1 MVGGRHQSLKIHQSL
16 VGNTPLSKVL
26 YQGGSLAAWFFIFN
40 NDSVG
45 LEISKLK
52 HIKMLVLDVDGVLTD
67 TRLWFDGKEWRRFF
81 SIRDGVGIKR
91 LIDSGYQIAVITG
104 SRAEDIRARVKSLG
118 IQFFYEGALDKGPS
132 FLQLQQESG
141 IKPEE
146 MAYVGDDIFDIPMLQ
161 QVAFGATVPEAV
173 EEVIEVAEYI
183 TRRPGGCGAVREV
196 CDYIYK
202 YGAFSSR

>member
-1 MVGGRHQSLKIHQSL
+1 M
-16 VGNTPLSKVL
+16 
-26 YQGGSLAAWFFIFN
+26 
-40 NDSVG
+40 G

-52 HIKMLVLDVDGVLTD
+52 NIKMLVLDVDGVLTD

-91 LIDSGYQIAVITG
+91 LTEAGYKIAVITG
-104 SRAEDIRARVKSLG
+104 SKAEDIRARVKSLG
-118 IQFFYEGALDKGPS
+118 IHYFYEGALDKEPS

-141 IKPEE
+141 ISTAE
-146 MAYVGDDIFDIPMLQ
+146 MAYIGDDIFDIPMIQ
-161 QVAFGATVPEAV
+161 AVAFGATVPEAV
-173 EEVIEVAEYI
+173 DEVMEVADYV

-202 YGAFSSR
+202 YGAFSSGR

>member
-1 MVGGRHQSLKIHQSL
+1 MSY
-16 VGNTPLSKVL
+16 PKVL
-26 YQGGSLAAWFFIFN
+26 YQGRTLAALSNIFN
-40 NDSVG
+40 NDAVG

-52 HIKMLVLDVDGVLTD
+52 NIKMLVLDVDGVLTD

-91 LIDSGYQIAVITG
+91 LIDSGYFIAVITG

-118 IQFFYEGALDKGPS
+118 IQFFYEGALDKEPS
-132 FLQLQQESG
+132 FLQLQKESG
-141 IKPEE
+141 VRPDE
-146 MAYVGDDIFDIPMLQ
+146 MAYVGDDVFDIPMLQ
-161 QVAFGATVPEAV
+161 KVAFGATVPEAV
-173 EEVIEVAEYI
+173 DEVLEVAEYV

>member
-1 MVGGRHQSLKIHQSL
+1 
-16 VGNTPLSKVL
+16 
-26 YQGGSLAAWFFIFN
+26 
-40 NDSVG
+40 
-45 LEISKLK
+45 
-52 HIKMLVLDVDGVLTD
+52 MLVLDVDGVLTD

-91 LIDSGYQIAVITG
+91 LIESGYQIAVITG

-132 FLQLQQESG
+132 FLQLQKESG
-141 IKPEE
+141 ISPDQ

-161 QVAFGATVPEAV
+161 EVAFGATVPEAV
-173 EEVIEVAEYI
+173 EEVIEIAEYV

-202 YGAFSSR
+202 YGAFAAR